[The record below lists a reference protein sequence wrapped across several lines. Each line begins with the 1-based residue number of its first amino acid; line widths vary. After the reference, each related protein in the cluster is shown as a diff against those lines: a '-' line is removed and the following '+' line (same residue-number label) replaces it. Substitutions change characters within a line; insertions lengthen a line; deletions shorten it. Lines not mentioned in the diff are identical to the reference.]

1 MVEFDVALSRW
12 RAAEEARATAQ
23 FSLDRAVRLYLLGH
37 AGAPDMPLAQ
47 ELASHRIAAAQ
58 ARAEVYAVLRRWR
71 VSVPVL

>member
-23 FSLDRAVRLYLLGH
+23 FSLDRAVHLFLVGR
-37 AGAPDMPLAQ
+37 ACAPAVSLAE

-58 ARAEVYAVLRRWR
+58 ARTEVYAVLRRWR
-71 VSVPVL
+71 ESVSVL